1 MSIKLEDI
9 AKKFEKYNALKGINL
24 EVKTGELLALLGPS
38 GCGKT
43 TLLRI
48 IAGLEIPDSGSVY
61 LHNQNMT
68 DKTVRE
74 RNVGFVF
81 QHYALFKHMNVYK
94 NVAFGLKMKPRKIRL
109 SKNEIEKKVKEK
121 INLVQ
126 LNWAIKRYP
135 SQLSGGEKQRVALA
149 RALAIE
155 PQVLLLD
162 EPFGA
167 LDAKVRRSLRKW
179 LRHLHNEL
187 HITSVF
193 VTHDQEE
200 ALEIADRVVI
210 MNKGKVEQ
218 VGTPLEIFE
227 KPANKFVYDF
237 IGNVNQFSPGNSNPN
252 QKGNVI
258 EFVRPHHIK
267 IIKEKNID
275 GAKPALIMRI
285 YKYGATAKI
294 EIKEIDSGT
303 FIDSSVPL
311 DEFKELNIKEGDSI
325 YYYIKESRKFE
336 NPAINNHD

>member
-24 EVKTGELLALLGPS
+24 EVKTGELIALLGPS

-61 LHNQNMT
+61 LHNENMT

-94 NVAFGLKMKPRKIRL
+94 NVAFGLKMKPRKMRL

-155 PQVLLLD
+155 PHVLLLD

-227 KPANKFVYDF
+227 KPANEFVYDF
-237 IGNVNQFSPGNSNPN
+237 IGNVNQFSQDDSNPH

-267 IIKEKNID
+267 IIKEKNVAA
-275 GAKPALIMRI
+275 AKTAIIMRI

-294 EIKEIDSGT
+294 ELREIDSGT

-336 NPAINNHD
+336 SPT